1 MRTNYKL
8 TVKVDTI
15 PDYPT
20 DTDVNI
26 VAIIERDKRTK
37 ELELNYYVQLGNTDM
52 FFCVG
57 LPYNQ
62 PNGSKVPFTKEE
74 ITEDILDT
82 YESGYFDYMID
93 EVKAIRQWR
102 YEQAMLSV

>member
-15 PDYPT
+15 PDYPE

-37 ELELNYYVQLGNTDM
+37 GLELNYYVQLGNTDM

-62 PNGSKVPFTKEE
+62 PNGDEIPFTKEE
-74 ITEDILDT
+74 ITEDIFVT
-82 YESGYFDYMID
+82 YDSGYFDYLID
-93 EVKAIRQWR
+93 EIQAIRQWR